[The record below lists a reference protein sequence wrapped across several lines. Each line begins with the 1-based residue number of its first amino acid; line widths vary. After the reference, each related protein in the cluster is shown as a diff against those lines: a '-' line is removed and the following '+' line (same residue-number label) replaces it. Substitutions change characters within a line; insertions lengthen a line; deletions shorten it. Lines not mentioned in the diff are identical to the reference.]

1 VTSPLTGSIGHI
13 KKRNCRVQFVEFCC
27 DIRALDPLEIRLHFV
42 LDNLSN
48 HKNKQMRGYSSPHRA
63 VRAAPPV

>member
-1 VTSPLTGSIGHI
+1 
-13 KKRNCRVQFVEFCC
+13 
-27 DIRALDPLEIRLHFV
+27 V